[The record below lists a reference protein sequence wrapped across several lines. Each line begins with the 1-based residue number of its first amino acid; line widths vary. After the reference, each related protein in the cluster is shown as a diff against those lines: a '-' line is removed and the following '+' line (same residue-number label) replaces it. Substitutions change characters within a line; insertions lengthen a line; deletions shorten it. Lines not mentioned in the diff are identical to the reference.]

1 MAVYCSILQHQTCRF
16 AGELPSPTSRKVRRF
31 CLLAARTHPC
41 TLAGPRGAEPS
52 NPPMLGGLGGRVLA
66 ETALSL

>member
-1 MAVYCSILQHQTCRF
+1 METQEWKVRSGGSRLVSATTCRF

-52 NPPMLGGLGGRVLA
+52 NPPMLGGLV
-66 ETALSL
+66 E